1 MSEKGVGS
9 EAGCI
14 YHNDKKDKD
23 KDKGREGWGG
33 EREERNEVVDMK
45 VITQRNKKGY

>member
-23 KDKGREGWGG
+23 KDKGREGWKGR
-33 EREERNEVVDMK
+33 ERREMK
-45 VITQRNKKGY
+45 